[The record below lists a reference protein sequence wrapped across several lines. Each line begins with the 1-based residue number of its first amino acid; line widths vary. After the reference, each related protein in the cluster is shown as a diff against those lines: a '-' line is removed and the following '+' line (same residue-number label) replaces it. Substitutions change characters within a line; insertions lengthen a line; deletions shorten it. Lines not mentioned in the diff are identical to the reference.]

1 MSTIYAFDGLKT
13 KHNVWRGKSCMKKFW
28 KSLEEHEMKII
39 NFEKKKI
46 ISVTEK
52 VLESYENY
60 HI

>member
-1 MSTIYAFDGLKT
+1 
-13 KHNVWRGKSCMKKFW
+13 MKKFW

-52 VLESYENY
+52 VHESYENY